1 MRNALMISM
10 RQSALK
16 WAYKA
21 ECEDAMPIGEIKEV
35 VLKASVPLDFDTFM
49 KHFYLWKEMTKEE
62 NLPLPPCE
70 QILPMQDAFWNAT
83 KYGSNVK
90 TQACQSLK
98 APIPVDAPG
107 AKAVN

>member
-1 MRNALMISM
+1 LFVTSNRVSFTGRVRIHFDDNFLASYEKCIDDIYK
-10 RQSALK
+10 SALK

-70 QILPMQDAFWNAT
+70 QILPM
-83 KYGSNVK
+83 
-90 TQACQSLK
+90 
-98 APIPVDAPG
+98 
-107 AKAVN
+107 